1 MNIDRF
7 CTSLRKIG
15 VEIIQSEAKNFS
27 MGDSVDADKLV
38 ERAEEIGGAF
48 GLGVNAQTQAIIQGA
63 NAARGARNEQV
74 NGFKIKP

>member
-7 CTSLRKIG
+7 RNSTRQVGKDLIK
-15 VEIIQSEAKNFS
+15 SEAERFGL
-27 MGDSVDADKLV
+27 GDSVDADKLV